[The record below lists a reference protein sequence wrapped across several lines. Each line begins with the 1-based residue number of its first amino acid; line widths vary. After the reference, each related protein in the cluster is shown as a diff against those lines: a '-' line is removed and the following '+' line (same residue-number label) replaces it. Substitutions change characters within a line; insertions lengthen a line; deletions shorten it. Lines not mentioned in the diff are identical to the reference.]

1 MKKIVFF
8 LLVIIT
14 TIICSTNVKASST
27 FYEGEYIDGIY
38 MNKQKAGSSTIYYQ
52 KARFFRQTGTNQ
64 FAYCIDPFIFFQEGS
79 SYEETITPNNLTENQ
94 KKQISLIA
102 YFGYGYKN
110 HTDSK
115 WYAITQFMIWKTAEP
130 NGNFYFTDKLNGTR
144 IDAYQQEINEIN
156 QLIADYNKNTCLM
169 NQTYTLIEGSNFII
183 EDTNKVLNYYK
194 STNTSF
200 YIENNKLIGPNL
212 TEGEYTINLIREEKK
227 YNKPIIFYQSAN
239 SQSLMQT
246 GDLENKQEKLNVKVI
261 KTKIEITKIDK
272 DTTSIIPVGEGQ
284 LTGAIY
290 GIFDK
295 DGKQLETITIQEN
308 SKGEITNIPL
318 GTYYLQEIKA
328 PIGYQLDTKKYIITL
343 TEENYNQ
350 EIILENEI
358 IKKKI
363 ILYKTYDETKKI
375 PEAHIT
381 FSIYNKNN
389 KKVATI
395 TTDNNG
401 KAEIVLPYGTY
412 IVSQEN
418 TTEGYKKIE
427 NFTITVKD
435 SKDEIITLTDY
446 KIPVPNTSVNLII
459 YIINIITKIFFK

>member
-1 MKKIVFF
+1 
-8 LLVIIT
+8 
-14 TIICSTNVKASST
+14 
-27 FYEGEYIDGIY
+27 
-38 MNKQKAGSSTIYYQ
+38 
-52 KARFFRQTGTNQ
+52 
-64 FAYCIDPFIFFQEGS
+64 
-79 SYEETITPNNLTENQ
+79 
-94 KKQISLIA
+94 
-102 YFGYGYKN
+102 
-110 HTDSK
+110 
-115 WYAITQFMIWKTAEP
+115 
-130 NGNFYFTDKLNGTR
+130 
-144 IDAYQQEINEIN
+144 
-156 QLIADYNKNTCLM
+156 
-169 NQTYTLIEGSNFII
+169 
-183 EDTNKVLNYYK
+183 
-194 STNTSF
+194 
-200 YIENNKLIGPNL
+200 
-212 TEGEYTINLIREEKK
+212 
-227 YNKPIIFYQSAN
+227 
-239 SQSLMQT
+239 MQT